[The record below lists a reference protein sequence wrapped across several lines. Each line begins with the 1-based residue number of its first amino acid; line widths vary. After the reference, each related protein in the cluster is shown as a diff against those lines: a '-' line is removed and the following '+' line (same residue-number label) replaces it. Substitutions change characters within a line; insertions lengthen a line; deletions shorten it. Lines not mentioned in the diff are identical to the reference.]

1 MKLILITGMSGGGKS
16 QAAGILEDLGYYCVD
31 NLPAELI
38 TCFVELCYAAEEKYD
53 KVALVS
59 DIRAK
64 ESFHVLREA
73 IQTLRAQGT
82 DLRILFM
89 EASVETIVKRY
100 KETRRRHPLD
110 TTGGMVQQAIG
121 QEHEAV
127 AWLKE
132 LADVV
137 VDTTD
142 YPLQKLKQRLTEE
155 FDVDAPKNGITVT
168 LLSFGYKYGIP
179 LEADLVF
186 DVRFMPNPFYLPE
199 LREHNG
205 LEPEVRN
212 FVLNN
217 ETTQGFL
224 ERATELL
231 CYSIP
236 YYESEG
242 KPSLIVCV
250 GCTGGH
256 HRSVAVAEELGR
268 RLREKGF
275 RAQSSHRNLK

>member
-1 MKLILITGMSGGGKS
+1 MITGMSGGGKS

-38 TCFVELCYAAEEKYD
+38 TRFVELCYAAEEKYD
-53 KVALVS
+53 KVVLVS

-73 IQTLRAQGT
+73 IHTLRAQGT
-82 DLRILFM
+82 NLRILFL
-89 EASVETIVKRY
+89 EASLETIVKRY
-100 KETRRRHPLD
+100 KETRHRHPLD
-110 TTGGMVQQAIG
+110 MAGGMVQAAIA
-121 QEHEAV
+121 QEREAI

-137 VDTTD
+137 IDTTD

-155 FDVDAPKNGITVT
+155 FDTESHKNGIAVN
-168 LLSFGYKYGIP
+168 LLSFGYKYGLP

-186 DVRFMPNPFYLPE
+186 DVRFMPNPFYVPA

-205 LEPEVRN
+205 LEAEVRE
-212 FVLNN
+212 FVLNDPAA
-217 ETTQGFL
+217 QGFL

-231 CYSIP
+231 RYTIP

-242 KPSLIVCV
+242 KPSLMVCV

-256 HRSVAVAEELGR
+256 HRSVAIAEELGR
-268 RLREKGF
+268 RLRETGF
-275 RAQSSHRNLK
+275 QVQCSHRNLK